1 MKPTHP
7 EHWVW
12 GLNVI
17 SPVAIMAGLSLL
29 GIAFAILHYI
39 FYQSWGDHIAG
50 GNLEQEY
57 IIRAGTA
64 LAFLSKASLV
74 GAVVIAH
81 KQIAWETVRKRAI
94 SMDGIDAMF
103 VAPTD
108 LTSFWNWDMLR
119 RAKAATMLALLAWHV
134 YPSPSGELWDYT
146 NGEE

>member
-1 MKPTHP
+1 
-7 EHWVW
+7 
-12 GLNVI
+12 
-17 SPVAIMAGLSLL
+17 MAGLSLL

-119 RAKAATMLALLAWHV
+119 RAKAATILALLAWQV
-134 YPSPSGELWDYT
+134 YSSLSEVLWGYT
-146 NGEE
+146 YREE